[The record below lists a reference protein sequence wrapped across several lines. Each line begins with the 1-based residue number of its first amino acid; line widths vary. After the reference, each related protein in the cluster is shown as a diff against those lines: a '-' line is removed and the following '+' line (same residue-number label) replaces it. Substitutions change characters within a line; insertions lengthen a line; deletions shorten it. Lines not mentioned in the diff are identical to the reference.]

1 MNFRTK
7 KCVLAV
13 GFAAMSACGGAETGG
28 GTTTIIT
35 APSPT
40 TGPIDP
46 SVSAATYIRADTQR
60 SAVNDLPNTNPLY
73 ILPTGTATY
82 EGHLLAKM
90 SVDGEDS
97 IDGIYGEIEMTV
109 ELLGA
114 GDDVDGT
121 ISNLH
126 TMSGETLLEQLTGEL
141 SMDGLLDDGTKTLED
156 TSLTGELTG
165 YFGGSTAGE
174 IRLVDG
180 TFEGHTRD
188 EGSGFFDDKAVAI
201 YGSVDTAF
209 SGSQSGTISG
219 AFYVDK

>member
-1 MNFRTK
+1 MNFTTK
-7 KCVLAV
+7 KCLLVF
-13 GFAAMSACGGAETGG
+13 GFAAMSACGGADTGG
-28 GTTTIIT
+28 GGTTIIT

-40 TGPIDP
+40 AGPIDP
-46 SVSAATYIRADTQR
+46 TVSVATYIRADTQR
-60 SAVNDLPNTNPLY
+60 SVISALPNTNPLY

-82 EGHLLAKM
+82 EGHLLADM
-90 SVDGEDS
+90 SVDGVDS

-126 TMSGETLLEQLTGEL
+126 TMSGETLLEKLTGEL
-141 SMDGLLDDGTKTLED
+141 TMDGLLDDGTKTLEN
-156 TSLTGELTG
+156 TELEGELTG

-188 EGSGFFDDKAVAI
+188 EGSGLFDDKAVAI
-201 YGSVDTAF
+201 YGSVDTDFA
-209 SGSQSGTISG
+209 GSQTGSISG